1 MIEQTRGLG
10 LWPSLRTSRAG
21 TPFFTRT
28 EPGCERSPAA
38 DVHVTVVGAIVLLHP
53 LTRRATAWLA
63 ENVQLETQHCCGA
76 LVMSLESL
84 EDIVTG
90 LRNDGMA
97 VA

>member
-1 MIEQTRGLG
+1 MIEETPGLG

-28 EPGCERSPAA
+28 EPGCERSPTA
-38 DVHVTVVGAIVLLHP
+38 DAHVTVVGAIVLLHP

-63 ENVQLETQHCCGA
+63 NVQPETQHYCGA